1 MSILTAED
9 RDTLYT
15 ECCRAVSA
23 AVEQAGQE
31 AESLFLARLALLL
44 FEEVGDVDRCRR
56 ALAAALR
63 NLEPPRLSA
72 RVNAQA

>member
-1 MSILTAED
+1 MTTLTAED

-44 FEEVGDVDRCRR
+44 FEEVGDAERCRR
-56 ALAAALR
+56 ALTAALH
-63 NLEPPRLSA
+63 NLEAPRLSA
-72 RVNAQA
+72 RVNGQV